1 MPFNWFVV
9 KMKYDYNRNV
19 NWKND
24 LEIGSKQESK
34 FEIFMKS
41 FGYVVEDKTG
51 IKEYQDK
58 DIDYLCSRSNLSN
71 TFEVKQDKTLAKF
84 GYNIRRLCIEDISS
98 IKDRFGNVI
107 NSDGWFRICKADY
120 IVIGNSETEMYM
132 YSMVDLREYIDLFT
146 GDDSRVHY
154 YQLGNSMIH
163 GVYQK
168 KFDDWLI
175 NNAKVCKVFYL
186 DSNKCKSRKNI

>member
-1 MPFNWFVV
+1 
-9 KMKYDYNRNV
+9 MKYDYKRNV
-19 NWKND
+19 SWKND

-41 FGYVVEDKTG
+41 FGYLVQDVSQ

-58 DIDYLCSRSNLSN
+58 DIDYICSRSNISK

-107 NSDGWFRICKADY
+107 NSDGWFRKCKSDY
-120 IVIGNSETEMYM
+120 LVIGNSANEMYM
-132 YSMVDLREYIDLFT
+132 YSFNDVKTYIDLFA
-146 GDDSRVHY
+146 GNDSIIHY

-163 GVYQK
+163 GVYQQ
-168 KFDDWLI
+168 KFDKWLI
-175 NNAKVCKVFYL
+175 DNNKICKVFYL
-186 DSNKCKSRKNI
+186 DSNKCISRKDVI